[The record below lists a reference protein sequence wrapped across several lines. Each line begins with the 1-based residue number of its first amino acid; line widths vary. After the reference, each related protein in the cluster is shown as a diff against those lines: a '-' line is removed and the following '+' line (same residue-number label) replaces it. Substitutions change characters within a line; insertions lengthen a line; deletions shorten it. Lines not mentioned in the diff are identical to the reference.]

1 MAFNRYLHVENTV
14 LNKDYKGENEYGL
27 YLDANNLYGYAMSRP
42 LPTGN
47 FKIYNENINENEII
61 EMIKNYNID
70 SNPKGYLFNVD
81 IHIPEDKHSYLNG
94 YCPCPELKEPLE
106 NMISNFNKNA
116 YKASHKG
123 KFKSSKKLILD
134 LCDKKEYLVHIDNLK
149 FYLEIGCVITKI
161 NCYVEFDHSRW
172 LEKYIMF
179 NTEMRTK
186 AKNDFEKDFF
196 KLMNNSYFGKTM
208 ESVKKRKNFKIH
220 CDEKLISKNIAS
232 SLTKNI
238 HVFDENLFGFDKRK
252 TSVTLDKPIYLGF
265 CILDLSKLLMYKFVY
280 EYLYPKYGRDNVI
293 IHYTDTDS
301 LICKIKTENIYR
313 DIVIDSDMFDL
324 SEYNI
329 NHPIYDIVNEKFN
342 YDEEQVKKFMNKNTK
357 VIGKM
362 KDENKNGVIS
372 EGIFLKSKC
381 YYVKS
386 NDCKEIKKNKGINK
400 CIVKDELKY
409 DNYKSALNS
418 NYTLNKNNVGIHS
431 IKHNIYT
438 MTQNKTCLTSLCDKV
453 YLLDDGVSSL
463 SYGHK
468 DIQC

>member
-1 MAFNRYLHVENTV
+1 
-14 LNKDYKGENEYGL
+14 
-27 YLDANNLYGYAMSRP
+27 MSRP

-70 SNPKGYLFNVD
+70 TNPKGYLFNVD
-81 IHIPEDKHSYLNG
+81 IHIPEEKLEYLNG
-94 YCPCPELKEPLE
+94 YCPCPELKEPTE
-106 NMISNFNKNA
+106 DIISNFNKNA
-116 YKASHKG
+116 YKSTHKG

-134 LCDKKEYLVHIDNLK
+134 LCDKKDYIVHIDNLK

-161 NCYVEFDHSRW
+161 NCYVSFDHSRW

-208 ESVKKRKNFKIH
+208 ENVKKRKNFKVH
-220 CDEKLISKNIAS
+220 TDEKLISKNIAS

-238 HVFDENLFGFDKRK
+238 HAFDENLFGFDKRK

-280 EYLYPKYGRDNVI
+280 EYLYPKYGRENVL

-301 LICKIKTENIYR
+301 LICKIKTENIYM
-313 DIVIDSDMFDL
+313 DIVNDCDMYDL
-324 SEYNI
+324 SEYEEC
-329 NHPIYDIVNEKFN
+329 HPIYDIINEKFN
-342 YDEEQVKKFMNKNTK
+342 NDKKLIKEFMNKNKK

-362 KDENKNGVIS
+362 KDEHTKNIIYD
-372 EGIFLKSKC
+372 GIFLKSKC
-381 YYVKS
+381 YYVRS
-386 NDCKEIKKNKGINK
+386 NDYKEIKKNKGINK
-400 CIVKDELKY
+400 CIVKDDLHY
-409 DNYKSALNS
+409 
-418 NYTLNKNNVGIHS
+418 
-431 IKHNIYT
+431 
-438 MTQNKTCLTSLCDKV
+438 
-453 YLLDDGVSSL
+453 
-463 SYGHK
+463 
-468 DIQC
+468 